1 VKSPSAKVKQAP
13 ALEKPSRAREPWIA
27 RHWLAIF
34 NSMAGLFVLGAL
46 LAPALMRA
54 GYTGPASVLYTVYG
68 FTCHQLPQRSYFLFG
83 QQLMYPLE
91 KILSAWPGATD
102 FFEQRAIL
110 GDPIFGYK
118 VAIGNRCSAIY
129 PSILVLG
136 LLFGLARK
144 RIRPISFPIFLALS
158 LPMALDGGSHIVSE
172 VARLGFRDSNEW
184 IRQLTNGA
192 FPSAFYSGDALG
204 SFNWLMRTVTG
215 TLFGLAVVW
224 FAYPLFGLSFD
235 AIRRRSL
242 PGEPGD
248 RIL

>member
-1 VKSPSAKVKQAP
+1 MKSSSAKVKQAP
-13 ALEKPSRAREPWIA
+13 GLEVPSRTSEPWIA

-34 NSMAGLFVLGAL
+34 NSMVGLFVLGAL
-46 LAPALMRA
+46 LAPALMRT
-54 GYTGPASVLYTVYG
+54 GYTGPASALYALYG

-83 QQLMYPLE
+83 QQLMYPLD

-102 FFEQRAIL
+102 FFQQRAIL

-144 RIRPISFPIFLALS
+144 RIRPISFSIFLALS

-172 VARLGFRDSNEW
+172 VTAMGFRDTNEW
-184 IRQLTNGA
+184 LRQLTSSVLPA
-192 FPSAFYSGDALG
+192 AFYSGDALG
-204 SFNWLMRTVTG
+204 SFNWLMRTITG

-235 AIRRRSL
+235 AARPRSS
-242 PGEPGD
+242 PREP
-248 RIL
+248 